1 MIVIRPTKV
10 TKAAAFLVI
19 LVLFLGAATV
29 TRPADEPR
37 HLIVSLVQLLARPSD
52 LEGEI
57 VLVRGYLRAGF
68 GMRLYLTKDHA
79 NIADTASSIAV
90 EGPEPELMKCGD
102 AYVAVNGL
110 FGIRDGQYG
119 IVKTLEVVRW
129 SDGPVR
135 ASTCW
140 KRKIEK

>member
-1 MIVIRPTKV
+1 MIMRHMRDVNRI
-10 TKAAAFLVI
+10 AAYLAI
-19 LVLFLGAATV
+19 STLFLGVSATPG
-29 TRPADEPR
+29 PAEQQPHR
-37 HLIVSLVQLLARPSD
+37 IVSLVHLLTRPSD

-57 VLVRGYLRAGF
+57 VLVRGYLRSGF

-79 NIADTASSIAV
+79 SIADTASSIAI
-90 EGPEPELMKCGD
+90 EEPEPELMKCGD

-119 IVKTLEVVRW
+119 IVKTLEIVRW

-140 KRKIEK
+140 KRKIEE